1 MSEKA
6 NSKKPDSH
14 DENPVIIAA
23 EKVLKRESK
32 MLKEFK
38 EFAIKGNAVD
48 LAVGVIIGAAFGKI
62 VTSLVED
69 IIMPPI
75 GLFAGHLDFSNL
87 FVALNGQVYPNLK
100 AAKDAGAP
108 ILAYGLFLNN
118 VINFIIVA
126 FAVFLLVRQIN
137 KMKSGEDE
145 KPAAKE
151 CPYCKQ
157 SIAIEASR
165 CPHCTSQVEP
175 GLPEA
180 SPVTA

>member
-1 MSEKA
+1 
-6 NSKKPDSH
+6 
-14 DENPVIIAA
+14 
-23 EKVLKRESK
+23 

-38 EFAIKGNAVD
+38 EFAVKGNALD

-75 GLFAGHLDFSNL
+75 GLLAGRLDFSNL
-87 FVALNGQVYPNLK
+87 FVALNGQVYPNIK

-118 VINFIIVA
+118 IVNFVLVA
-126 FAVFLLVRQIN
+126 FAVFMLVRQIN
-137 KMKSGEDE
+137 RMKSGEEE
-145 KPAAKE
+145 KPVSRD

-157 SIAIEASR
+157 AAALDATR
-165 CPHCTSQVEP
+165 CPHCTSQ
-175 GLPEA
+175 LEA
-180 SPVTA
+180 ETPVAA